1 MSKAVITWGRMNP
14 PTIGHQKLV
23 DKVKAEAKKR
33 GAMPHVFL
41 THTSDAK
48 KNPLDYN
55 TKIRVARKAFGSSV
69 TKSNSR
75 TIIEAMKELQSMG
88 HTEVVLVV
96 GSDRIS
102 EFKTLLNKYNGKDF
116 SFNKIE
122 VVSAGDRDPDSDEV
136 SGMSASKL
144 RALAQSGDRDKFDSG
159 LPAGLSKRDKQTL
172 YNRIR
177 KVMGITEEIDY
188 DDEDFEF
195 TDKELE
201 TFLQMTNLESLDE
214 DETLDEEFDEF
225 LELNERAPLTV
236 QQRFAIGR
244 RMRRLQPKIKRR
256 REIMKRRMA
265 DPKRLERRSRKA
277 AIKLL
282 RKRFAGKQGANYA
295 SLSPSAKISVDRI
308 IAKKMAMIG
317 KISKRL
323 MPRIRKAE
331 MERLKSV
338 RSGPKKES
346 LDNQFENFIVEQN
359 AYPVEIIFEEDDEG
373 ANAKL
378 TAMLRQ
384 AFRDPTERMLV
395 IRALKG
401 GSKTLS
407 NPKLRPFI
415 LKLLNRLLDAT
426 QDDPSM
432 FAKMRDKLRRM
443 SQEDELGEGVND
455 KHIETWTTERSST
468 NPTSPIRKRT
478 AHILKKPNGK
488 FKIVSNDNA
497 GNPRVFGTIGGYDD
511 IKGAR
516 SFIKKSMGSLS
527 KMKESQDPDIKDR
540 EGTQPA
546 KYHSGLKKSTKIAR
560 DRHFKKFADRDDSNP
575 ANYKPA
581 PGDANAKT
589 KPSQYTKKYQA
600 LYDEDVDTAFNNF
613 MAEQYIEE
621 KALEGL
627 KKKAEKSGISYST
640 LKKVYDRGMAAWKSG
655 HRPGTTPQQWAY
667 ARVNSYITKGKTYHT
682 ADSDLRGEEFT
693 EQGAEKAAKERIR
706 REKEADKRKHDDML
720 DRARTLDVRTKN
732 RATESV
738 DKKFENMLSEGFTAG
753 ISDTMFATEFEEH
766 KVHGGFAYH
775 PSVMEAGGAGEE
787 GTKKVVKK
795 YKQDTPGEI
804 CEAIEFM
811 EKHDISFSENIYRPL
826 SDKYFEFFR
835 EARDMLA
842 LGEIEVNEMNRQ
854 ILETDI
860 GEFDFYEGEDVPLD
874 CPLVEEEKD
883 VELNKPKR
891 GGPKKF
897 YVYVKD
903 PSTGNVK
910 KVTFGDTTGL
920 KAKINDVGA
929 RKSFAARHQCD
940 TRNDKTSASYWA
952 CRLPRYAASLGM
964 QVDNP
969 GAFW

>member
-102 EFKTLLNKYNGKDF
+102 EFKTLLKKYNGKDF

-373 ANAKL
+373 TNAKL

-600 LYDEDVDTAFNNF
+600 LYDEDVDTVFNNF

-693 EQGAEKAAKERIR
+693 EQGAEQAAKERIR

-720 DRARTLDVRTKN
+720 DRARTLDVRAKN

-920 KAKINDVGA
+920 KAKTNDVGA